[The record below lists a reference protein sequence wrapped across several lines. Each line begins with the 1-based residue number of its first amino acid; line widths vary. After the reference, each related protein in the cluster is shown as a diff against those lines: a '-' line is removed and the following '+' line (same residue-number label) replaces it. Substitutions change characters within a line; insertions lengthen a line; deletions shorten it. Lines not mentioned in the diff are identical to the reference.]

1 MIFRLIDKT
10 EVLSSAY
17 SKAGDVYNVGDLGCD
32 SFSVICEADVNTPAA
47 VIVASAEIT
56 FASCNFESVA
66 HGLTNGLK
74 VQVSTS
80 GTLPSGISALIDYF
94 VIVVDDDNFKL
105 AANLANALAGTA
117 LTLTNAGV
125 GNQTVT
131 PVALAGASLKLEQ
144 ANELDGPWVA
154 LGSATNI
161 TVDADFILEKDRPTT
176 RFIRAYLTLTAG
188 NISANLYV
196 IGKGDR
202 Q

>member
-32 SFSVICEADVNTPAA
+32 SFSVICQADVNTPAA

-56 FASCNFESVA
+56 FASANWESEA
-66 HGLTNGLK
+66 HGLTSGLK
-74 VQVSTS
+74 VQLTTS
-80 GTLPSGISALIDYF
+80 SALPAGLSLATDYF
-94 VIVVDDDNFKL
+94 VIVVDADNFKL
-105 AANLANALAGTA
+105 ANSLVNALTGTPV
-117 LTLTNAGV
+117 TLTNSGV